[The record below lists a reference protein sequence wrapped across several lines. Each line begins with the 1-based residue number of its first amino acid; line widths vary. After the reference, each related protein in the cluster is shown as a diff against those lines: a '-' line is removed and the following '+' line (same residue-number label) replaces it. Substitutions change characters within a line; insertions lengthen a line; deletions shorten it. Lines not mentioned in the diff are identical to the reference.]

1 MIGYRKELIARG
13 VTLVMVGTLA
23 LATACSKSV
32 PPLEATK
39 LRDFAAAYAVAWGTQ
54 DPAKVAACFA
64 PTGSLKIND
73 AEPAVGREAIAAK
86 VKQYMTDFPDL
97 AMEME
102 ELSLFEGNIVFYWT
116 LTGRNSAPGGTGKV
130 VRFSGSE
137 EWTIGADGLI
147 ATSKATYDEADY
159 QRQLQ
164 VGVARAK
171 KVS

>member
-1 MIGYRKELIARG
+1 MIGHRKELIARG
-13 VTLVMVGTLA
+13 ATLVIAVTLA
-23 LATACSKSV
+23 LATACSNSV
-32 PPLEATK
+32 VPLEPAK
-39 LRDFAAAYAVAWGTQ
+39 LRDFASAYALAWGTQ

-102 ELSLFEGNIVFYWT
+102 ELSLFEGDIVLYWT
-116 LTGRNSAPGGTGKV
+116 LTGRNSAPGGTGKEISI
-130 VRFSGSE
+130 SGSE
-137 EWTIGADGLI
+137 EWTIGPDGLI
-147 ATSKATYDEADY
+147 AASKGTYDEAEY
-159 QRQLQ
+159 QRQLK

-171 KVS
+171 